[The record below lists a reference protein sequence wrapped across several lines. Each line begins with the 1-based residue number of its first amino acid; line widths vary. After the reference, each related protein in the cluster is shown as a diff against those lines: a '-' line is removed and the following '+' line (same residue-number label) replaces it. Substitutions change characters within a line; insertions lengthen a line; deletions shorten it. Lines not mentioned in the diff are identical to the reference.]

1 MAKLEIPKFRYLFQ
15 DDGGEV
21 QVCTRKPLPADDEW
35 RCGGEYSSVEYGARN
50 PNWRDTLIDLDVDD
64 YEFEDGILRRIE
76 NDTTK
81 N

>member
-1 MAKLEIPKFRYLFQ
+1 MAKFDIPRFKYLCQ
-15 DDGGEV
+15 EQNGDVLLSAD
-21 QVCTRKPLPADDEW
+21 KPINSGPYWYADQYIYIKRD
-35 RCGGEYSSVEYGARN
+35 N
-50 PNWRDTLIDLDVDD
+50 PTNDNYQDTLIDLDVDD